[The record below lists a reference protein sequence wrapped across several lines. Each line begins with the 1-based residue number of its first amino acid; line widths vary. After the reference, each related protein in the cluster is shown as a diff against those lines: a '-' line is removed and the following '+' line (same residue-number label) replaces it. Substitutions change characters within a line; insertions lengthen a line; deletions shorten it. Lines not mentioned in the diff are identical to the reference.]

1 MSAAQVFLCAVPG
14 EGQHDAAM
22 SGPRP
27 SWYNSRRAS
36 PLCLLHQPRSPTV
49 ASNSEP
55 LKANGTGL
63 RAETFLL
70 CALFGALYFTQG
82 ISEPTEGLVVQP
94 SRWLLKSWGETN
106 EQITSFAAWIT
117 LPWLLKPLYG
127 LLADFLPLGRN
138 RRKNYLI
145 LTTGVAALGY
155 LGLYF
160 FPPGPHA
167 ERWLFWALF
176 LPTVAVAFTDV
187 VVDALLIAVGQP
199 RGITGHLQSVQWT
212 AIWAATILNGELGGH
227 FSESS
232 TVREA
237 FLLCSAA
244 AGVAWIIAACL
255 RDDPSPPDAAD
266 QNVTWRETLDEL
278 SDSLHRPVLWLLV
291 AFLVLWNF
299 TPLSMTVV
307 YLYWTRTLGFDEVFY
322 GHTVVWLAVGA
333 MSASIGYGLYCR
345 LVPRAVL
352 MHLSIVLGIAATWAY
367 WTVLDRSSAGV
378 VSALVGFAH
387 MTATLI
393 LLDLA
398 AQICPVRS
406 AGTVFGVL
414 MSVQNASVMAATWLG
429 GELYDAW
436 STRFGAAVAFKLLV
450 GISAVPIAA
459 CWLLVPRLKRAMAA
473 SVGAAAATAR
483 RIIETHE
490 LNP

>member
-1 MSAAQVFLCAVPG
+1 
-14 EGQHDAAM
+14 
-22 SGPRP
+22 
-27 SWYNSRRAS
+27 
-36 PLCLLHQPRSPTV
+36 V
-49 ASNSEP
+49 ASDSESLP
-55 LKANGTGL
+55 SGGGRRWPT
-63 RAETFLL
+63 ETFLL
-70 CALFGALYFTQG
+70 CVLFGALYFTQG
-82 ISEPTEGLVVQP
+82 VSEPTEGLVVQP
-94 SRWLLKSWGETN
+94 SRWLLKSWHETN

-155 LGLYF
+155 LALFF

-176 LPTVAVAFTDV
+176 VPTVAVAFTDV

-212 AIWAATILNGELGGH
+212 AIWAATILNGELGGL
-227 FSESS
+227 FSKKS
-232 TVREA
+232 TVRDA
-237 FLLCSAA
+237 FLLCSGA
-244 AGVAWIIAACL
+244 AGLAWLIAVCL
-255 RDDPSPPDAAD
+255 RDDPPPPDAVDA
-266 QNVTWRETLDEL
+266 NVTWRDTLDEL
-278 SDSLHRPVLWLLV
+278 ADSIRHPVLWLLI

-307 YLYWTRTLGFDEVFY
+307 YLYWTKTLGFDEVFY
-322 GHTVVWLAVGA
+322 GHTVIWLAGGA
-333 MSASIGYGLYCR
+333 MVASGGYGLYCR
-345 LVPRAVL
+345 LVPRTVL

-367 WTVLDRSSAGV
+367 WTVLDRSTAGV
-378 VSALVGFAH
+378 VSALVGFTH

-414 MSVQNASVMAATWLG
+414 MSVQNASVMAATWFG
-429 GELYDAW
+429 GVWYDAW
-436 STRFGAAVAFKLLV
+436 LERFGAKFAFQLLV
-450 GISAVPIAA
+450 GISALPIAA
-459 CWLLVPRLKRAMAA
+459 CWLLIPRLKRALAA
-473 SVGAAAATAR
+473 TPGAAAATVR
-483 RIIETHE
+483 QIVETHE
-490 LNP
+490 LIP

>member
-1 MSAAQVFLCAVPG
+1 VPSDSASLPAKNG
-14 EGQHDAAM
+14 G
-22 SGPRP
+22 R
-27 SWYNSRRAS
+27 W
-36 PLCLLHQPRSPTV
+36 PT
-49 ASNSEP
+49 
-55 LKANGTGL
+55 
-63 RAETFLL
+63 ETLLL

-94 SRWLLKSWGETN
+94 TRWLLKSWGETN

-145 LTTGVAALGY
+145 LTTAVACLGF

-160 FPPGPHA
+160 YPPGMHA

-187 VVDALLIAVGQP
+187 VVDALMIAVGQP

-212 AIWAATILNGELGGH
+212 AIWAATILNGELGGQ
-227 FSESS
+227 FSDKLA
-232 TVREA
+232 VRGA

-244 AGVAWIIAACL
+244 AGVACLIAWCL
-255 RDDPSPPDAAD
+255 RDDPPPADAPD
-266 QNVTWRETLDEL
+266 HSVTGRETLDEL
-278 SDSLHRPVLWLLV
+278 ADSLRHPVLWLLV

-322 GHTVVWLAVGA
+322 GHTVVWLASGA
-333 MSASIGYGLYCR
+333 MTASLGYGLYCR
-345 LVPRAVL
+345 RVTRSVL

-367 WTVLDRSSAGV
+367 WTVFDRSTAGV

-414 MSVQNASVMAATWLG
+414 MAVQNASVMAATWLG
-429 GELYDAW
+429 GVWYDAW
-436 STRFGAAVAFKLLV
+436 LTRWGPKVAFQLLV
-450 GISAVPIAA
+450 GISALPIAA
-459 CWLLVPRLKRAMAA
+459 CWLLVPRLKRALAA
-473 SVGAAAATAR
+473 TAGAAAATAR
-483 RIIETHE
+483 AAAESHGE
-490 LNP
+490 PLG

>member
-1 MSAAQVFLCAVPG
+1 VSILVVQYDCQGDSTA
-14 EGQHDAAM
+14 
-22 SGPRP
+22 R
-27 SWYNSRRAS
+27 W
-36 PLCLLHQPRSPTV
+36 PT
-49 ASNSEP
+49 
-55 LKANGTGL
+55 
-63 RAETFLL
+63 ETLLL

-82 ISEPTEGLVVQP
+82 VSEPTEGLVVQP
-94 SRWLLKSWGETN
+94 TRWLLKSWGETN

-117 LPWLLKPLYG
+117 LPWLFKPLYG
-127 LLADFLPLGRN
+127 LMADFLPLGRN

-145 LTTGVAALGY
+145 LTTAVACLGF

-160 FPPGPHA
+160 FPPGMNA

-187 VVDALLIAVGQP
+187 VVDALMIAVGQP
-199 RGITGHLQSVQWT
+199 RGITGHLQSIQWT

-227 FSESS
+227 FSDKLA
-232 TVREA
+232 VRGV
-237 FLLCSAA
+237 FLLCSAV
-244 AGVAWIIAACL
+244 AGVACLIASCL
-255 RDDPSPPDAAD
+255 RNDPAPPDAFDHGMTARD
-266 QNVTWRETLDEL
+266 TLDEL
-278 SDSLHRPVLWLLV
+278 ADSLRHPVLWLLV

-307 YLYWTRTLGFDEVFY
+307 YLYWTRALGFDEVFY

-333 MSASIGYGLYCR
+333 MTASLGYGLYCR
-345 LVPRAVL
+345 RVTRSVL

-367 WTVLDRSSAGV
+367 WTVFDRSTAGV

-414 MSVQNASVMAATWLG
+414 MAVQNGSVLVATWLG
-429 GELYDAW
+429 GVLYDAW
-436 STRFGAAVAFKLLV
+436 LARWGPTVAFQLLA
-450 GISAVPIAA
+450 GISALPIAT
-459 CWLLVPRLKRAMAA
+459 CWLLVPRLRRALEATA
-473 SVGAAAATAR
+473 GAEAATAR
-483 RIIETHE
+483 GEVESHGE
-490 LNP
+490 PLG